1 MAGSEEQIGQQAAK
15 SGTSSQKKPSQKAA
29 IRADG

>member
-1 MAGSEEQIGQQAAK
+1 MVVGPVRIGQQTAK